1 MSEIYLNN
9 SFALRECLYIALE
22 VCGKHLENDIIER
35 VHLFAAELKF
45 GIETKTVIITA
56 QIASDL
62 NRLILDFRNSHTARW
77 IRDDFHV
84 AINELEIKISRV
96 A

>member
-22 VCGKHLENDIIER
+22 VCSNHLEIEITER
-35 VHLFAAELKF
+35 IHLFADELKF
-45 GIETKTVIITA
+45 GIETNSVIISA

-62 NRLILDFRNSHTARW
+62 HKIIDDFRNSRTARW
-77 IRDDFHV
+77 IRDDFHE
-84 AINELEIKISRV
+84 ALNELEIKISKV